1 MPKAA
6 PLKPKTAKHAGGAP
20 SKKTPATL
28 EAALS
33 AAREGLPLRFC
44 AGLAG
49 ISYQTLNEYRK
60 ADPGF
65 DQRLETAMS
74 EGVQAKM
81 RKILEAGNRD
91 APGSWQA
98 LAWSLERAHAHEFSR
113 PEIQLHALTQINQTT
128 NNTLVITAEA
138 ASALEKRIEP
148 INREIDELMRAH
160 EAKRGLGREGVNGAV
175 REVEV
180 ATSLVSGPLTLPPVN
195 QRTASWWRQL
205 STGDGARRISREA
218 AEYVLRA
225 VAAEVLGTAGIRLEI
240 DFDGGDQTLSD
251 VWNTL
256 QKLVG
261 PRGWQALVKKGE
273 A

>member
-1 MPKAA
+1 MPKGV
-6 PLKPKTAKHAGGAP
+6 PLKPRTGKHAGGAP

-28 EAALS
+28 DAAVS
-33 AAREGLPLRFC
+33 AARDGLPLRFC

-49 ISYQTLNEYRK
+49 IRYQSLNEYRK
-60 ADPGF
+60 ADPDF

-81 RKILEAGNRD
+81 RKILEAGNRET
-91 APGSWQA
+91 PGSWQA
-98 LAWSLERAHAHEFSR
+98 LAWALERAHPSEFGR
-113 PEIQLHALTQINQTT
+113 PEVQLGVQVNQTT